1 MNSRS
6 KRFIKRYIFAVVLSY
21 LCSPLSQASD
31 LVVNHLELTIR
42 TNVLNQWQA
51 LGLRAGATSKVII
64 SGIPQGYKSPACISP
79 LEVKPINV
87 LKLGRNSIQVS
98 CQHRSSWS
106 LMLNADIEVWRKV
119 VVLRDHLSRGQRV
132 TSTSV
137 VLQQR
142 NIGDLQ
148 RGYYTE
154 INSILGNVSKRSLKA
169 GTAISPSM
177 TNLPIIIKRGQD
189 ITLRAERPGFAVNMK
204 GTALKKGRKGDK
216 IKVKNSSSNKVLFGT
231 IVNADLILID

>member
-6 KRFIKRYIFAVVLSY
+6 ERFIKRYIFVLALSY
-21 LCSPLSQASD
+21 LCSPLSQANEIKAD
-31 LVVNHLELTIR
+31 HLEQSIAN
-42 TNVLNQWQA
+42 NVLNQWQT
-51 LGLRAGATSKVII
+51 LGLRTDATSKVII
-64 SGIPQGYKSPACISP
+64 SGIPQGYKSPTCRSP

-106 LMLNADIEVWRKV
+106 LMLSADIEVWRDV
-119 VVLRDHLSRGQRV
+119 VVLRDHLSRGQRINNA
-132 TSTSV
+132 SV

-142 NIGDLQ
+142 NIGGLQ
-148 RGYYTE
+148 RGYFTD
-154 INSILGNVSKRSLKA
+154 INSIIGNISKRSLKA

-177 TNLPIIIKRGQD
+177 INLPIIIKRGQY